1 MVRTQAEVEAA
12 APNTPGPQL
21 QKQKPLLLGL
31 LPRSVMHAVQ
41 QHRSALQDVW
51 AGAEALVKQVNKAA
65 RAQLAAVGLPGSIA
79 AHAEVHGFPEETWS
93 KVEAVQQSGGAWNA
107 QQKLIQLDS
116 GAMRA
121 GDLLCH
127 IQDQLTEEYQED
139 DRFRVSPSF
148 NIPNSSRETGAQFQ
162 TALDDFAQTHK
173 KARLRDEE
181 LRSRLALGSR
191 DRESGD
197 TNVRFTEG
205 SDMVLLGK
213 SRRELDALMP
223 QRDLLDDT
231 SHLPKV
237 DTTRLSA
244 ELGKMVS
251 EEYTSRVFCSESK

>member
-1 MVRTQAEVEAA
+1 M
-12 APNTPGPQL
+12 
-21 QKQKPLLLGL
+21 
-31 LPRSVMHAVQ
+31 
-41 QHRSALQDVW
+41 
-51 AGAEALVKQVNKAA
+51 
-65 RAQLAAVGLPGSIA
+65 
-79 AHAEVHGFPEETWS
+79 
-93 KVEAVQQSGGAWNA
+93 
-107 QQKLIQLDS
+107 
-116 GAMRA
+116 
-121 GDLLCH
+121 
-127 IQDQLTEEYQED
+127 
-139 DRFRVSPSF
+139 
-148 NIPNSSRETGAQFQ
+148 
-162 TALDDFAQTHK
+162 
-173 KARLRDEE
+173 
-181 LRSRLALGSR
+181 ALGSR